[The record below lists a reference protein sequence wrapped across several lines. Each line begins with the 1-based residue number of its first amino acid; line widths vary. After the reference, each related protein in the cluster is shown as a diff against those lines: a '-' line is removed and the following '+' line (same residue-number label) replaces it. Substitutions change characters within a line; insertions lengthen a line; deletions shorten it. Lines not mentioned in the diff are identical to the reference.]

1 MKVIEKHG
9 EIADI
14 VEIDFDPLNKDEGVY
29 NLIVKSDNGDTIY
42 SRKAPLNLDVY
53 GDIEAGKNI
62 KVTILRRNKSD
73 NWIFPNKWE
82 FENIQDCGWI
92 NNLKRPLRAD
102 GTGDQ
107 LIAFFQDAFL
117 VKDDKG
123 DYALFYLKDYI
134 VDKIEVVEKTK

>member
-14 VEIDFDPLNKDEGVY
+14 VKIDFDPLNSDGCMY
-29 NLIVKSDNGDTIY
+29 NLIIKSDNVKDLTIH
-42 SRKAPLNLDVY
+42 SRKAPFNLDIY

-73 NWIFPNKWE
+73 SEIFPNKLE
-82 FENIQDCGWI
+82 FEHIQDCGWI

-107 LIAFFQDAFL
+107 LIAFFRDSFL

-123 DYALFYLKDYI
+123 DYMLFYPSDYI
-134 VDKIEVVEKTK
+134 VDKIEVVE